1 MANMQEML
9 MKVSVLAKAAGL
21 TIEKYAEAVVSWE
34 KANATERSTK
44 DERLSTLDALRSL
57 VEEHPEALDPR
68 DVVVKVGLKQCQA
81 DRAFVRH
88 HMARLRLEYSK
99 AA

>member
-1 MANMQEML
+1 MQDML

-44 DERLSTLDALRSL
+44 DERYATLGALQSL
-57 VEEHPEALDPR
+57 VEEHPEPLDPR

-88 HMARLRLEYSK
+88 HMAQMRIEYAGRK